1 MFHTLLSAQPRLKP
15 LGLSTLAFLLFAITF
30 STTALAEK
38 NAPKEI
44 VIVSEAW
51 EDATEKDGT
60 GLYFDIMRKVFE
72 PLGYK
77 VKTLTTTYSRSIY
90 LVQTQKM
97 HAFLGSYIDEQEKVL
112 YPYWHFD
119 AEQVSAVY
127 KASVI
132 PKWTGEESLKG
143 KTVGWVKGYDYNEYI
158 TTSVNV
164 REVKSRRQ
172 GLTMVYSDR
181 LDVLID
187 ARSEIEEEFE
197 QGYIDRNAFAV
208 SNVTDLKLYPAF
220 TNTTEGE
227 ELRMLYDQRFEV
239 LLKSGELQAMFD
251 EYEWDYFPFQ
261 TQ

>member
-1 MFHTLLSAQPRLKP
+1 M
-15 LGLSTLAFLLFAITF
+15 
-30 STTALAEK
+30 
-38 NAPKEI
+38 
-44 VIVSEAW
+44 IVSEAW
-51 EDATEKDGT
+51 EDATEKNGT

-97 HAFLGSYIDEQEKVL
+97 HAFLGSYIDEQENVL

-119 AEQVSAVY
+119 AEQVVAVY

-132 PKWTGEESLKG
+132 STWSGEESLEG
-143 KTVGWVKGYDYNEYI
+143 KTVGWIKGYDYNDYI
-158 TTSVNV
+158 KTKLIVK
-164 REVKSRRQ
+164 EVKSRRQ

-181 LDVLID
+181 LDALID
-187 ARSEIEEEFE
+187 ARAEIEEEFE
-197 QGYIDRNAFAV
+197 EGYIDRSAFAV
-208 SNVTDLKLYPAF
+208 SNLIDLKLYPAF
-220 TNTTEGE
+220 VNSSEGE
-227 ELRMLYDQRFEV
+227 KLRMIYDQRFEA

-261 TQ
+261 KP